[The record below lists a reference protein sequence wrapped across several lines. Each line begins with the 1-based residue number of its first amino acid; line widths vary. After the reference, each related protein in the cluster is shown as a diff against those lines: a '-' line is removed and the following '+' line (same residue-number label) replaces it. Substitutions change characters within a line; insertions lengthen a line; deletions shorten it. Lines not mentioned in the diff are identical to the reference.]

1 MTAYVLYREDR
12 VGCSRGEAFLRDHKI
27 REDSA
32 TNRVVAACCNSA
44 MFLNFDDSKHWVSV
58 YRARFQGVAPPLQM
72 RICTKFKPQ
81 SGAVT
86 NDVRNYSGFP
96 LKFVA
101 KLVAAKIAMLLLR

>member
-1 MTAYVLYREDR
+1 
-12 VGCSRGEAFLRDHKI
+12 
-27 REDSA
+27 
-32 TNRVVAACCNSA
+32 
-44 MFLNFDDSKHWVSV
+44 
-58 YRARFQGVAPPLQM
+58 LQM